1 MPIITKDYYKK
12 GDWNAICDISGQ
24 KYKASDMRM
33 QWDNA
38 WVGRDEWSAKHP
50 QLELRPRPDNPSRS
64 PVRNIEP
71 GNLVITPFDNND
83 II

>member
-1 MPIITKDYYKK
+1 MGVITRDYYKK
-12 GDWNAICDISGQ
+12 GAWNAISDQDGQ
-24 KYKASDMRM
+24 KRKSSDMVM
-33 QWDNA
+33 QWDNL
-38 WVGRDEWSAKHP
+38 WVGRDEFDAKHP